1 MAHELDPDLCDEFA
15 YTLLSYESMA
25 EVISSRRD
33 CPEIMGYYYCGPF
46 EDDLDLLI
54 GPDYS
59 VLIADSSLDK
69 GTQIEAY
76 LCGLRS
82 DPIKHLTAKS

>member
-1 MAHELDPDLCDEFA
+1 MAPNLDPDLCDEFA

-25 EVISSRRD
+25 EVISSRQD
-33 CPEIMGYYYCGPF
+33 CPEIHGYYYRGPF

-59 VLIADSSLDK
+59 VLKADSTLNRE
-69 GTQIEAY
+69 TQIDAY
-76 LCGLRS
+76 LCGFR
-82 DPIKHLTAKS
+82 TTVGRN